1 MDREIIKEAFENIKQ
16 ESLLDTNIDEINNVK
31 NRVLNQL
38 QLSQEKIAE
47 FSNKLDKYRYVDE
60 ITDLN
65 SGDFIRWID
74 LNNPSSIKIN
84 NGAFIC
90 DIEINTDGVHIKL
103 KTYTNRYIQ
112 IRMDEV
118 FLFQKLSNDEL
129 IVLSAL
135 KFINQ

>member
-1 MDREIIKEAFENIKQ
+1 MDKKIIKEAFENIKQ
-16 ESLLDTNIDEINNVK
+16 ESILDTNLDEICNVK
-31 NRVLNQL
+31 NKVLNQL
-38 QLSQEKIAE
+38 ELPLEKLTD
-47 FSNKLDKYRYVDE
+47 FSNRLDKYRYVDE

-65 SGDFIRWID
+65 SGDYVRWID

-90 DIEINTDGVHIKL
+90 DIEINSDGVHIKL
-103 KTYTNRYIQ
+103 KTYNNRYIQ

-118 FLFQKLSNDEL
+118 FLFQKLTNDEL

-135 KFINQ
+135 KFLKK